1 MKPVIT
7 EPARLC
13 LDNAPPRTNHVITM
27 VKTITKIGNSAGLIL
42 DQAVLELARLKV
54 GDRVDISVDAASG
67 VLRVAS
73 LQPVVTA
80 EQAAQATERIL
91 TKNDEL
97 FRRLA

>member
-1 MKPVIT
+1 
-7 EPARLC
+7 
-13 LDNAPPRTNHVITM
+13 M
-27 VKTITKIGNSAGLIL
+27 VKSIMKIGNSAGLIL
-42 DQAVLELARLKV
+42 DQAVLELAHLKV

-73 LQPVVTA
+73 LRPVVNA
-80 EQAAQATERIL
+80 EQAAEAAERIL

>member
-1 MKPVIT
+1 
-7 EPARLC
+7 
-13 LDNAPPRTNHVITM
+13 M

-42 DQAVLELARLKV
+42 DQAVLELAHLKV
-54 GDRVDISVDAASG
+54 GDQVDISVDGASG

-73 LQPVVTA
+73 LRPVVGA
-80 EQAAQATERIL
+80 EQAAEMAERIL